1 MKLIDAMCNVLVL
14 WIVIMILEAIAIKNG
29 YRGELASQDA
39 RLIFDGLVIA
49 GTLISRG

>member
-14 WIVIMILEAIAIKNG
+14 WIVIMILEGIAIKNG
-29 YRGELASQDA
+29 YRGEFASQDA

-49 GTLISRG
+49 GTLMQK

>member
-14 WIVIMILEAIAIKNG
+14 WIVIVSLETIAIKNG
-29 YRGELASQDA
+29 YRVELASQDA

-49 GTLISRG
+49 GTLMSK